1 MPIDGSETSNIERQ
15 SIGNLLPDRQAPLK
29 QHGSNVVD
37 RSFRQ
42 TAIPLGSTGTPEN
55 ILATLVEAAGHV
67 GTAAGTYMQ
76 QKVDEDKTVQAMRF
90 YEGMAPSDEATTA
103 GYRTHAILGMS
114 NKVLDSTARLKNEAA
129 TFTGTDQEWEQ
140 KVRDTQ
146 TADHNSLLEQY
157 PHLNN
162 DPLANKAI
170 VTMYGEQVPTIAA
183 ARISAKLNQEH
194 QARLTTFRDHIRVR
208 VDGLST
214 DEAHSVLSGV
224 MDDTDTLQLTK
235 GEREK
240 ELVALAVE
248 KSEAGDLSIINFTKQ
263 YTGGAKTSLFDRSH
277 ALQKAEVSGNKVYWL
292 QHQDKIAADKQ
303 WLQDKLDNGE
313 ITKDQFFGAASIMNQ
328 QYSNLAYTDD
338 SMLSAVKS
346 SKKEKPWL
354 EQSAYADS
362 SSATLDELKSG
373 KFNGNRSGFFDRA
386 GQDNRKHGAMVW
398 TDNAMREAWER
409 HEKEAAAGADAIRFA
424 NEFGKQTELGVVPL
438 GQMGI
443 KDADVQAGLKTYK
456 AALDKAALAVIAK
469 LPPGST
475 PQQIQEV
482 KDHYR
487 TIYLNNLGKSGVV
500 DKEIADQLKSLET
513 VDMSHAAD
521 MNHLNPHT
529 VKLIE
534 LANSLPEPALYAHLP
549 DPKHRAILTNYN
561 SQIEQG
567 QTPVAAMEKA
577 MFAFRHPRAV
587 TDKERD
593 AAVKEAA
600 AVTKKLDSRYRSP
613 AGYMPGAVWFG
624 WVDHPSPSWYT
635 ELRGREILQGIFDN
649 MHAGVINTKDAAAAY
664 LKGYEASHTKLP
676 NGTYISGTTPVLAH
690 KMGVQPQDVPK
701 VFQAYLEMNKNYL
714 EDSSHLPISD
724 MYFVTNPDRGTFTVK
739 DRLGNPLTQQLP
751 LNAMKRGAQSFL
763 ENKEKLFKQ
772 NYLPQ
777 FDGGPQ
783 SGALGIFKLSQPEN
797 HPEDQARLASA
808 IAEVEGRG
816 GWDANVGVFK
826 PYRDGNGKQWNIG
839 YGLKISDKEYNQDY
853 IVRGGTRY
861 NLGRIKPSQI
871 TEGVAQDLMKQEL
884 SRAGSEVRKY
894 WAGFDKLPVQYQHVL
909 QALHYNT
916 GSAKPSNWPKLMQ
929 AMQNRDN
936 NGVKAEMLTNYTSQ
950 NGDKVYL
957 KNRAD
962 TLYKRL
968 IGK

>member
-1 MPIDGSETSNIERQ
+1 MPMDGSETSNIERQ
-15 SIGNLLPDRQAPLK
+15 SIGTLLPDRQAPLK
-29 QHGSNVVD
+29 RHGANVVD

-55 ILATLVEAAGHV
+55 ILGTLLEAAGHV

-103 GYRTHAILGMS
+103 GYRTHAVLGMS
-114 NKVLDSTARLKNEAA
+114 NKILESTARLKDEAS
-129 TFTGTDQEWEQ
+129 TFTGTDEEWEQ

-146 TADHNSLLEQY
+146 TADHNDILSKY
-157 PHLNN
+157 PHLSN
-162 DPLANKAI
+162 DPLANKAV
-170 VTMYGEQVPTIAA
+170 VTMYGEQVPAIAA

-194 QARLTTFRDHIRVR
+194 QQRLTTFRDHIRVR

-214 DEAHSVLSGV
+214 DEAHAVLAGV

-235 GEREK
+235 TEREK

-248 KSEAGDLSIINFTKQ
+248 KAEAGELGIINFSKK

-277 ALQKAEVSGNKVYWL
+277 ALQKSEVSGKKVYWL
-292 QHQDKIAADKQ
+292 QNQDKIAADKN
-303 WLQDKLDNGE
+303 WLQGKMDNGE
-313 ITKDQFFGAASIMNQ
+313 LTKDQFFEAAAEMNR

-338 SMLSAVKS
+338 SMLAAVNKGQ
-346 SKKEKPWL
+346 KETPWL
-354 EQSAYADS
+354 KQAAYADS
-362 SSATLDELKSG
+362 ASATLDELNSG
-373 KFNGNRSGFFDRA
+373 KFKGNRAGFFARA
-386 GQDNRKHGAMVW
+386 GQDNVKHNAMVW
-398 TDNAMREAWER
+398 TDDAMRAAWEK
-409 HEKEAAAGADAIRFA
+409 HEKDTAVNVDARIFAEAMSR
-424 NEFGKQTELGVVPL
+424 QTELGVVPL
-438 GQMGI
+438 GQTGM
-443 KDADVQAGLKTYK
+443 KDADVQAGLKQYK
-456 AALDKAALAVIAK
+456 ADLDKAALAVIAK
-469 LPPGST
+469 LPAGST
-475 PQQIQEV
+475 PQQVQEV

-521 MNHLNPHT
+521 MKHLNPHT
-529 VKLIE
+529 AKLIE

-577 MFAFRHPRAV
+577 MFAFRHPRVV

-600 AVTKKLDSRYRSP
+600 ALTKKLDSRYRSP

-624 WVDHPSPSWYT
+624 WSDKPAPAWYT

-649 MHAGVINTKDAAAAY
+649 VQSGVINTKDAGAMY

-676 NGTYISGTTPVLAH
+676 NGTFVRGTSPVLAH
-690 KMGVQPQDVPK
+690 KMAVQPNDVPK
-701 VFQAYLEMNKNYL
+701 IFQAYLEMNKEYL
-714 EDSSHLPISD
+714 EDSSHLPISE
-724 MYFVTNPDRGTFTVK
+724 MYFVTNPERGTFMVK

-751 LNAMKRGAQSFL
+751 LSTMKRGAGAFL

-772 NYLPQ
+772 QYMPKFN
-777 FDGGPQ
+777 GGPQ
-783 SGALGIFKLSQPEN
+783 SGALGMFQLSQPET
-797 HPEDQARLASA
+797 HPEDTARLAA
-808 IAEVEGRG
+808 AVQEVEGKG
-816 GWDANVGVFK
+816 GYDERIGVFK

-853 IVRGGTRY
+853 IERNGTRY
-861 NLGRIKPSQI
+861 NLGRVKPSQI
-871 TEGVAQDLMKQEL
+871 TDTVAKSLMEQEL
-884 SRAGSEVRKY
+884 SRADSEVRKY
-894 WAGFDKLPVQYQHVL
+894 WAGYDKLPVQYKHVL

-916 GSAKPSNWPKLMQ
+916 GSVKPSNWPKLMQ
-929 AMQNRDN
+929 AMNNRDN
-936 NGVKAEMLTNYTSQ
+936 NGVKAEMLTHYINKD
-950 NGDKVYL
+950 GDKVYL
-957 KNRAD
+957 KSRAD
-962 TLYKRL
+962 ALYKRL